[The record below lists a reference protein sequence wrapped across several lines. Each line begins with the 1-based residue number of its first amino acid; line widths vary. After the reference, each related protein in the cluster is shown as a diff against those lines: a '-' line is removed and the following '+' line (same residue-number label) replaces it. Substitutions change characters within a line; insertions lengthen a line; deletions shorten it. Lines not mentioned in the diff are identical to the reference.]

1 MLWIIGDIVA
11 DFGDKRAWL
20 FAYGPS
26 NTGKSKVGSIIRA
39 AASPDVVSVP
49 VQYIV
54 DTHDATRHYG
64 NTISL
69 RDLSRIL
76 SVRLAVSGDLEIK
89 RPRDEKT
96 YSLPKSAQEAMREK

>member
-20 FAYGPS
+20 LYGPI

-54 DTHDATRHYG
+54 DKHDATRHYG
-64 NTISL
+64 NTIPL

-76 SVRLAVSGDLEIK
+76 SVSETCSIWRL
-89 RPRDEKT
+89 RDK
-96 YSLPKSAQEAMREK
+96 KA

>member
-11 DFGDKRAWL
+11 DFGDKSAWIL
-20 FAYGPS
+20 YRPI

-54 DTHDATRHYG
+54 DHGEETST
-64 NTISL
+64 
-69 RDLSRIL
+69 
-76 SVRLAVSGDLEIK
+76 
-89 RPRDEKT
+89 
-96 YSLPKSAQEAMREK
+96 

>member
-20 FAYGPS
+20 LYGPI

-54 DTHDATRHYG
+54 DKHDATRHYG
-64 NTISL
+64 NTIPL